1 MVNMKKT
8 VFSLF
13 IFFLILSCNQENN
26 NIISVAGTIQ
36 NGALKKIQLLSF
48 GNENAPIILDTTT
61 IDKNGKYQLKSLANG
76 EELYAIKVDGANE
89 IWFVNDTKEINI
101 NADYNAYKKYEVQGS
116 ISSQKLHQFII
127 IYDSLLT
134 IKKNVLAN
142 IDTLIKNKATD
153 STINIA
159 KAEEKITSSLIKD
172 YALTS
177 INKTQSPALK
187 YFYLFYA
194 HKTKAIDENEVYK
207 LITIACNEFPL
218 NNQLNGLKSQLYEV
232 VKSNPKLFLINEA
245 AANFKYVDTSNATIS
260 LATFKGKYLLIDF
273 WESNCTNYRKQ
284 TAFEIETYKLYK
296 DKKFEILG
304 ICFDTLKTTWQKS
317 IKQDSLF
324 WTQVRDTLGLKS
336 EIAKKYFVASV
347 PYNVLINPQGKII
360 ATDIWKEELREK
372 LKSLLQ

>member
-1 MVNMKKT
+1 MKKT

-76 EELYAIKVDGANE
+76 EELYAIIVDGANE

-194 HKTKAIDENEVYK
+194 HKTKAIDENEGYK

-245 AANFKYVDTSNATIS
+245 AANFKYVDTSNVNIS

-324 WTQVRDTLGLKS
+324 WTQVRDTIGLKS